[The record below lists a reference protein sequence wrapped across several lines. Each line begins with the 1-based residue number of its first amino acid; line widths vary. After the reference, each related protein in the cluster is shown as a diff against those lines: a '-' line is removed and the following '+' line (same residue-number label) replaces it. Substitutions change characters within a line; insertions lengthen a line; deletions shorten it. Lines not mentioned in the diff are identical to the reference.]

1 MAELDYWMRWAQRRR
16 SRRSAFGGLAATSAG
31 LGLSGLLASACAGG
45 RQSSAGNNSTG
56 QAGTQTAA
64 GKPVSGGVFNTF
76 FNGNDVTNIDP
87 QVVSFPTNDQICSA
101 AMSRPFRFKTGTR
114 PGPNPNLVNDGES
127 EPDLALSAESPDAI
141 TWTIKLRPDAKFQNI
156 APVNGHAVEAEDI
169 KATYVR
175 ALQIPTN
182 PSRGALGMIDVNQIS
197 TPDKQTVVFKLNY
210 PYAPFNKT
218 LTSPIYSWIF
228 PREALAG
235 SYDPAKVMIGSGPFV
250 LKSHTPDVEYVMTKN
265 PDWFEKDRPYVDSV
279 RFAIIPAIAQ
289 QLAQF
294 TSGHL
299 DEVVVL
305 DGSNLATMKANN
317 PKAQVLP
324 IFPYNG
330 GNNVYLPLGDPTS
343 PFRDE
348 RVRQAMSM
356 AIDRDAIHHAV
367 YFDQFSDTLFVGAGL
382 GKWALRISQLD
393 ADTAPYYKFDLNK
406 AKQMLQASGIL
417 DQQFRWTFGNIESVA
432 KNPLNGALLN
442 MFGAAGLKLI
452 SVIVDYQKDY
462 IDSGKGMRQGYFNKD
477 TVIYGGQQSFTE
489 VDETLFSYFHSKST
503 QNEQMVKDPA
513 LDAMIDKERTLLKE
527 EDRLK
532 AALDIQRYMA
542 KKVYSLNGGGP
553 TAFQFIQPRVQN
565 YALATNMDGGVGTYA
580 KLWLTQ

>member
-1 MAELDYWMRWAQRRR
+1 MAEAEYWMRWAQRRR
-16 SRRSAFGGLAATSAG
+16 SRRAALGSIAATSAG
-31 LGLSGLLASACAGG
+31 LSLAGLFAGACATNKK
-45 RQSSAGNNSTG
+45 SSSGSSGTP
-56 QAGTQTAA
+56 AGTQTAA
-64 GKPVSGGVFNTF
+64 GKPVYGGVFNTF
-76 FNGNDVTNIDP
+76 FNGSDVTNIDP

-114 PGPNPNLVNDGES
+114 PGPNPNLINDGES

-169 KATYVR
+169 KSTYVR

-182 PSRGALGMIDVNQIS
+182 PSRGALGMLDVNQIT

-250 LKSHTPDVEYVMTKN
+250 LKSHTPDVEYVMAKN
-265 PDWFEKDRPYVDSV
+265 PDFFEKDKPYVDSV

-294 TSGHL
+294 TTGHL

-305 DGSNLATMKANN
+305 DGSNLETMKSNN

-330 GNNVYLPLGDPTS
+330 GNNVYLPLGDPDVAIPRRTGTAGTVDGHRPRCNS
-343 PFRDE
+343 SRGLFRPVLRHAVRGSRRTGQMGAANQSAGRGDRAVLQVRPQQGE
-348 RVRQAMSM
+348 ATAPGIWNPEPAVQMDIRQYRVRRESP
-356 AIDRDAIHHAV
+356 
-367 YFDQFSDTLFVGAGL
+367 TT
-382 GKWALRISQLD
+382 ALC
-393 ADTAPYYKFDLNK
+393 
-406 AKQMLQASGIL
+406 
-417 DQQFRWTFGNIESVA
+417 
-432 KNPLNGALLN
+432 
-442 MFGAAGLKLI
+442 
-452 SVIVDYQKDY
+452 
-462 IDSGKGMRQGYFNKD
+462 
-477 TVIYGGQQSFTE
+477 
-489 VDETLFSYFHSKST
+489 ST
-503 QNEQMVKDPA
+503 C
-513 LDAMIDKERTLLKE
+513 
-527 EDRLK
+527 
-532 AALDIQRYMA
+532 
-542 KKVYSLNGGGP
+542 S
-553 TAFQFIQPRVQN
+553 PRR
-565 YALATNMDGGVGTYA
+565 G
-580 KLWLTQ
+580 